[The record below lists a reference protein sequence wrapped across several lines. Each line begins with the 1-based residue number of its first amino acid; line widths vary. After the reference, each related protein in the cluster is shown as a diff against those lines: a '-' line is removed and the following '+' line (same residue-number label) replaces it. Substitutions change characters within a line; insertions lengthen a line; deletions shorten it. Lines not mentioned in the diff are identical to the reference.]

1 MNDLVHLPQTKII
14 MEHSVI
20 DLKKYQRELGY
31 GDHREIK
38 DRLLAEHKLTVSKSA
53 ISQVIAGVYYNKAIL
68 DMAKEVLT
76 AKRSAKEEK
85 INS

>member
-31 GDHREIK
+31 GDHRAIK
-38 DRLLAEHKLTVSKSA
+38 DRLEAEGIIVSKSA
-53 ISQVIAGVYYNKAIL
+53 ISQVIAGVYYNRAIL

-76 AKRSAKEEK
+76 AKRSAKKEK

>member
-1 MNDLVHLPQTKII
+1 

-31 GDHREIK
+31 GDHRAIK
-38 DRLLAEHKLTVSKSA
+38 ERLEAEGITVSKSA

-68 DMAKEVLT
+68 DMAKVVLT
-76 AKRSAKEEK
+76 AKRSAKAEK